1 MQFFVFILIVL
12 IALSVLF
19 LWMVYYLL
27 SGKWIETTSSTSES
41 QISIKVHSSKTP
53 SQTEEKSVDPSE
65 TPPQT
70 EDKIPQVI
78 TYFKQL
84 WTGTPKINTCDEFNN
99 LYVKAIGE
107 LQNPANV
114 DVISEDNMLSLIKK
128 HIDPKVPN
136 METFFNTLFEKM
148 VYQYECL
155 GFPGKSLY
163 DAKPLLSM
171 MIEAM
176 KYTLGGR
183 ITDCDQYKTRGD
195 LITQKY
201 NEMSSTEKQLFNEL
215 LENRIQEEIDEEY
228 TLEETLWKLKKIELE
243 QCGRINWE

>member
-19 LWMVYYLL
+19 LWIVYYLL

-41 QISIKVHSSKTP
+41 QISIKVHSSETP
-53 SQTEEKSVDPSE
+53 S
-65 TPPQT
+65 QT

-99 LYVKAIGE
+99 LYLKAIRE

-114 DVISEDNMLSLIKK
+114 GEVNENNMLPLIKK

-136 METFFNTLFEKM
+136 MEVFYNTLFEKM

-163 DAKPLLSM
+163 DAKPLLR
-171 MIEAM
+171 MIIEDF
-176 KYTLGGR
+176 KVILGGR
-183 ITDCDQYKTRGD
+183 ITDCNQQKTRSD
-195 LITQKY
+195 SLTQKY
-201 NEMSSTEKQLFNEL
+201 NQMSSREKQLFDEL
-215 LENRIQEEIDEEY
+215 LENRIQNEIDEEY
-228 TLEETLWKLKKIELE
+228 TLRETKFKVTKMNLE
-243 QCGRINWE
+243 QCGW